1 MPAKKK
7 RQVAQSDMQRDF
19 AAREE
24 ASRRA
29 HQWAARCLAYRDAD
43 EPALA
48 KDAEQKA
55 RHWLRTRRQKA
66 DRVWRIESE
75 RRGPSLA
82 AATYLRSSD
91 SERNANLGT
100 SQSGVRCVI
109 KAPGCSKRC

>member
-55 RHWLRTRRQKA
+55 RHWLRRAILLDTKTKGGSRLA
-66 DRVWRIESE
+66 NRI
-75 RRGPSLA
+75 
-82 AATYLRSSD
+82 
-91 SERNANLGT
+91 
-100 SQSGVRCVI
+100 
-109 KAPGCSKRC
+109 